1 MNQFNMLF
9 ATACVSLAT
18 ALAAWYLWEYVRTVR
33 LMRMNERGHMDPLPP
48 LVRIIWPVVA
58 YYLKLFPGSGDE
70 EKLQNIQA
78 RIDAAGLHYTIRPRE
93 FVGLR
98 FAGMVIGLVVGVL
111 CALCGV
117 NSVIGMP
124 MGFNALVGFGFAG
137 IGFIYP
143 TSWLGAARKKYLRTV
158 MRTLPGFL
166 DMITMCCEAGLNL
179 NGAIQQA
186 VGKGEDGPLRIEFE
200 RVLREIRAGVARTE
214 ALRNMATRM
223 DSPVITNLI
232 SNIIQA
238 EMMGASLATTLRSIS
253 DLRRMERFQVAEK
266 AAMEAPVKMIFPL
279 VVFIFPVT
287 FMIIIFPLIMKARE
301 VL

>member
-1 MNQFNMLF
+1 MNQLNMIFATVCVSF
-9 ATACVSLAT
+9 ATALT
-18 ALAAWYLWEYVRTVR
+18 AWYLWEYVKSIR
-33 LMRMNERGHMDPLPP
+33 LMRMSDRGHMDPLPP
-48 LVRIIWPVVA
+48 LVRIVWPVVA
-58 YYLKLFPGSGDE
+58 YYMKLFPGVGDE
-70 EKLQNIQA
+70 RSLEQIQR
-78 RIDAAGLHYTIRPRE
+78 RIDAAGLHYTIKPRE

-98 FAGMVIGLVVGVL
+98 FAGVTIGLAIGVL

-117 NSVIGMP
+117 NSVLGLP
-124 MGFNALVGFGFAG
+124 MSFNLLAGAGFAG
-137 IGFIYP
+137 IGCIYP
-143 TSWLGAARKKYLRTV
+143 TSWLGTARKKYLRSV

-186 VGKGEDGPLRIEFE
+186 VNKGEDGPLRIEFE
-200 RVLREIRAGVARTE
+200 RVLREIRAGVIRTE
-214 ALRNMATRM
+214 ALRNMAARM
-223 DSPVITNLI
+223 DSPAITNLI

-238 EMMGASLATTLRSIS
+238 ELMGASLATTLRSIS
-253 DLRRMERFQVAEK
+253 DLRRMERFQIAEK

-287 FMIIIFPLIMKARE
+287 FMIIMFPLIMKARE